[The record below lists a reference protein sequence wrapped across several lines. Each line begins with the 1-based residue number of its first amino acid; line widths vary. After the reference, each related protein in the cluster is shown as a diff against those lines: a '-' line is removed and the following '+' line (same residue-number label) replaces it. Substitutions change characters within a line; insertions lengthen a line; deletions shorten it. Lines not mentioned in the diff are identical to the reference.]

1 MLNRREFVVAT
12 ASAAGGLLLAIR
24 FPASAKPKPYEPYPA
39 AASEVSAWL
48 AIEPDNSVVIRCAQ
62 AEMGEGVFTSLPMLI
77 AEELEV
83 DWKKVRVEYASSNR
97 SLRENN
103 VYGRMTTVGS
113 YAIRG
118 TRVAMQTA
126 GANARERLRAAAA
139 KAWGVPHEQT
149 RAELGRVHE
158 TGGSRANRRRA
169 SMCLRRSMARRCSAS
184 MCACPACCTQQL
196 RIARSLAAR

>member
-1 MLNRREFVVAT
+1 MLNRREFVVAS

-24 FPASAKPKPYEPYPA
+24 FPATAKPRPYEPYPGT
-39 AASEVSAWL
+39 SNEVSAWL
-48 AIEPDNSVVIRCAQ
+48 AIEPDNSVIIRCAQ
-62 AEMGEGVFTSLPMLI
+62 AEMGEGVFTSLPMLV

-83 DWKKVRVEYASSNR
+83 EWKKVRVEYASSNR

-113 YAIRG
+113 FAIRG

-139 KAWGVPHEQT
+139 KSWGVAHSQT
-149 RAELGRVHE
+149 RAV
-158 TGGSRANRRRA
+158 
-169 SMCLRRSMARRCSAS
+169 
-184 MCACPACCTQQL
+184 
-196 RIARSLAAR
+196 

>member
-1 MLNRREFVVAT
+1 MLNRREFVIAS

-24 FPASAKPKPYEPYPA
+24 FPATAKPKPYEPYPG

-48 AIEPDNSVVIRCAQ
+48 AIEPDNAVIIRCAQ

-113 YAIRG
+113 FAIRG
-118 TRVAMQTA
+118 TRVAMQRICLRGS
-126 GANARERLRAAAA
+126 GARSA
-139 KAWGVPHEQT
+139 
-149 RAELGRVHE
+149 
-158 TGGSRANRRRA
+158 RRRTSSRSNRS
-169 SMCLRRSMARRCSAS
+169 SMSSPWRRRPIRSITGL
-184 MCACPACCTQQL
+184 AC
-196 RIARSLAAR
+196 